1 MLVRDVMT
9 WEVQPIHPDATV
21 EAAAQRMSD
30 YDIGVLPV
38 CEGSRLVGVVTDR
51 DIVVRAIA
59 RGVDPKSALVRDTM
73 TDHIVCCYEDHDVTE
88 ATRLMEEQQIR
99 RIAVL
104 DRRERLV
111 GIVTLRDLAQ
121 GLRDVGES
129 ADVFRRLSF

>member
-9 WEVQPIHPDATV
+9 WEVQPIHPGATV
-21 EAAAQRMSD
+21 EAAAQRMKD
-30 YDIGVLPV
+30 YDIGMLPV

-59 RGVDPKSALVRDTM
+59 RGVDPKTATVLDAM
-73 TDHIVCCYEDHDVTE
+73 TDHIVCCYEDQDVTE
-88 ATRLMEEQQIR
+88 ATRLMEERQIR

-121 GLRDVGES
+121 GLRDIGES